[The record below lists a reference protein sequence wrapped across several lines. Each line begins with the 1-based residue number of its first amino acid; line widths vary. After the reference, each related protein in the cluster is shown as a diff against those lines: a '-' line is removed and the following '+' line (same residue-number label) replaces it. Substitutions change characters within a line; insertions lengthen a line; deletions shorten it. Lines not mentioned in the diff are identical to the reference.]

1 MFKQLGILARSADK
15 FVLRLPENMR
25 ERIAEVA
32 ENDGHSMNWAI
43 VSRLDRSMTQD
54 GASGDSLIAP
64 DKAALSLNEL
74 ELLQQ
79 FRQLSTARQDA
90 LIALIGQ
97 NQEDQQNKEAGP
109 K

>member
-1 MFKQLGILARSADK
+1 MFKRLGIPARSADK
-15 FVLRLPENMR
+15 FVLRLPDNMR

-43 VSRLDRSMTQD
+43 VSRLDRSMAQE
-54 GASGDSLIAP
+54 GVSGDALIAP

-79 FRQLSTARQDA
+79 FRQLSPPRQDA

-97 NQEDQQNKEAGP
+97 NQEAKREKAP
-109 K
+109 APE